1 MAVKLAE
8 FKTTFL
14 AAGSL
19 ESRLNQRCPDTPTFF
34 VKEAP
39 FVASPAQNHAAETAI
54 AAATPRNAGLR
65 HGAFLLKSQ
74 HLPGRRPALRVAI
87 KVGGSARIRAIVI
100 SLKIAACPS
109 Q

>member
-39 FVASPAQNHAAETAI
+39 FVASGAHSRPLARRSVTKTAHLFSSADFTDAADSLVGTLRRGVHPVGRDSVEPFPQPSTFNLPCPAD
-54 AAATPRNAGLR
+54 
-65 HGAFLLKSQ
+65 F
-74 HLPGRRPALRVAI
+74 
-87 KVGGSARIRAIVI
+87 
-100 SLKIAACPS
+100 
-109 Q
+109 